1 MPSPDGRLIATVHES
16 RLIIRSSTKS
26 IIVQNFALPQDAHII
41 SSWPFLQWSRQGHL
55 IGAKSGDVQANS
67 HPSGLAALRILLA
80 NDVTV
85 LVWDTDDSQW
95 HSVVSG
101 GCGNL
106 KIAHVCFGYSADEI
120 MLFSVSGIRVVIWS
134 LASNR
139 AVAEI
144 RDPKSPATC
153 YDFRPRTGHLAIL
166 TRASGHDALL
176 LLSPKSHE
184 LVRTINLTTVDA
196 QGIRWS
202 SDGRWL
208 AIWDISSMG
217 FKVLIYTADGHLYKI
232 YSGGQDAD
240 NIGLGVKTLKWS
252 PNSNLLVIGD
262 SNQRAVLLPASFVSK
277 SSPIKRAFVT
287 IVAYSSSPPA

>member
-16 RLIIRSSTKS
+16 RLIIRSSKS
-26 IIVQNFALPQDAHII
+26 VIVQNFSLPQDVHII
-41 SSWPFLQWSRQGHL
+41 LSWPFLQWSRRGQL
-55 IGAKSGDVQANS
+55 TSVKSDEVQTNS

-85 LVWDTDDSQW
+85 LVWDTNDSQW
-95 HSVVSG
+95 HSMISG

-106 KIAHVCFGYSADEI
+106 KIAYVCFGYSADEI

-166 TRASGHDALL
+166 TRANGHDTLL
-176 LLSPKSHE
+176 LLLPKSHE
-184 LVRTINLTTVDA
+184 LLRTVNLTTVDA

-208 AIWDISSMG
+208 AVWEIPSMG

-232 YSGGQDAD
+232 CSGGQDAD

-252 PNSNLLVIGD
+252 PNSNILAIGD
-262 SNQRAVLLPASFVSK
+262 SNQRAVLLPTSFVSK
-277 SSPIKRAFVT
+277 L
-287 IVAYSSSPPA
+287 PPL